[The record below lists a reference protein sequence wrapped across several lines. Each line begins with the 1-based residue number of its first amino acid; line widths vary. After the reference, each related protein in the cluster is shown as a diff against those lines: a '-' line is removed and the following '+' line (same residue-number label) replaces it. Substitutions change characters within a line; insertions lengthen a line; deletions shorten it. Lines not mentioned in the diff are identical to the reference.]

1 MSPTVVLFLAMAVLL
16 LIGCPIGVALGLSIL
31 ITIGYEPIVQ
41 STLVAQS
48 MYSGLAS
55 FTMMALPFF
64 MVSGA
69 VMSSGGL
76 SKRIVNVA
84 NALVGNIPGSLGIV
98 TVLACMF
105 FGAVSGS
112 APATVAAIGAM
123 MVPEM
128 VRAGYNKYYATGL
141 VAVAGALGI
150 IVPPSYPM
158 VIYATTNNVSVG
170 TLFVAGLGPA
180 LVVGAI
186 LIAINCFLAKRNGWG
201 ARGKEKFS
209 IKRVGKA
216 LWDAKLAILM
226 PVIILGGIYG
236 GIFTAT
242 EASVVAALYG
252 IFVCI
257 FIYREFT
264 WKKLW
269 EEYKSNMVLVGG
281 MMFTVA
287 PASAMGAVFSLLKIP
302 DAVKEFFLSL
312 SPSFYI
318 VMLAVLIVLVI
329 AGMFLTTTPIIVILS
344 PILLPVVAEFGMSP
358 VQFGMIMMIA
368 LGIAFVTPPVAI
380 NLFTAASMT
389 GLSTSKIVKSAVP
402 FLIGMAIALLVVAY
416 IPQISSIFLTLLGV

>member
-1 MSPTVVLFLAMAVLL
+1 MSPTVVLFIAMAILL

-31 ITIGYEPIVQ
+31 ILIGYEPVVQ
-41 STLVAQS
+41 ASLVAQS

-64 MVSGA
+64 MISGGI
-69 VMSSGGL
+69 MSTGGL
-76 SKRIVNVA
+76 SRRIVNVA
-84 NALVGNIPGSLGIV
+84 NSLVGNIPGSLGIV

-112 APATVAAIGAM
+112 APATVAAIGSM

-128 VRAGYNKYYATGL
+128 VRAGYNKYYAAGL
-141 VAVAGALGI
+141 IAVAGALGI

-158 VIYATTNNVSVG
+158 VIYATTNNVSIG

-180 LVVGAI
+180 LVVGLI
-186 LIAINCFLAKRNGWG
+186 LIAINCFLARKNGWG
-201 ARGKEKFS
+201 GGRKDKFS
-209 IKRVGKA
+209 LRAVGKA
-216 LWDAKLAILM
+216 LWDAKLALLM
-226 PVIILGGIYG
+226 PIIILGGIYG
-236 GIFTAT
+236 GVFTAT
-242 EASVVAALYG
+242 EASVVAAIYG
-252 IFVCI
+252 MFVCI
-257 FIYREFT
+257 FVYREFT
-264 WKKLW
+264 WKQLW
-269 EEYKSNMVLVGG
+269 EEYKSNMILVGG

-302 DAVKEFFLSL
+302 DAVKSFFLSL
-312 SPSFYI
+312 SPSFYVVI
-318 VMLAVLIVLVI
+318 LAVLIVLII

-389 GLSTSKIVKSAVP
+389 GLSTSKIVKRSIP
-402 FLIGMAIALLVVAY
+402 FLLGMTAALLIVAY
-416 IPQISSIFLTLLGV
+416 IPQISTVFPSLFGM